1 MLKPSLYWAVP
12 TQQIVDQL
20 GVGRQRF
27 RVREDRVS
35 AVLNLSQRV
44 KVPQQDVTQ
53 PLRVDAGDLPL
64 LGLLVLQPHRPEET
78 RTT

>member
-53 PLRVDAGDLPL
+53 PLGVDAGDLPL